1 MAVYM
6 YVCIWLGFRVR
17 VSIRVSIR
25 VRVRIR
31 VSVRFWVRFRL
42 CHDMFRRSEGV
53 AARRRGMRPDSAGKE
68 ENNFGF
74 FSRKKLHFSIH
85 RVK

>member
-31 VSVRFWVRFRL
+31 LSVRFWVRFRV
-42 CHDMFRRSEGV
+42 CYDMFRTRSSMSE
-53 AARRRGMRPDSAGKE
+53 RLPK
-68 ENNFGF
+68 
-74 FSRKKLHFSIH
+74 
-85 RVK
+85 